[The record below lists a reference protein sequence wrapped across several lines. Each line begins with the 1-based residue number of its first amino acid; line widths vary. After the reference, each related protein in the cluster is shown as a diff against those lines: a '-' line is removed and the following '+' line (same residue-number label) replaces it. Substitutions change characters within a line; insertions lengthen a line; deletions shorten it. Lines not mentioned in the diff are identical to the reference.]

1 MTKPDGYCA
10 WSPKSGFEVEHT
22 FCDTPEECEM
32 RARWELGIIGEI
44 GVDWLIKPV
53 KILAI
58 EEYERLKKLER
69 WVYSVK
75 KRQGKIAIVE
85 IEVMEKWKPNITQSA
100 LQSACSSI
108 LR

>member
-1 MTKPDGYCA
+1 MGDECLAFEKISDGYCA

-53 KILAI
+53 KIVPL
-58 EEYERLKKLER
+58 EEWERLRKLEL
-69 WVYSVK
+69 W
-75 KRQGKIAIVE
+75 ALE
-85 IEVMEKWKPNITQSA
+85 ASA
-100 LQSACSSI
+100 A
-108 LR
+108 